1 MNVLKSLQFFTISA
15 CFLQAAS
22 CSQKQ
27 GDAAKYPF
35 SANIVDI
42 NSSIFPELP
51 ATFEMGVRQFKY
63 LKNLN
68 SLDGDY
74 LTITK
79 GGALTISEINGS
91 LIQADQFEGTEN
103 PALRY
108 TVSNNIVAP
117 KDYNTLMMLSAYYQY
132 ERIFDV
138 LKTISNIS
146 IEEFTQKSGKLKV
159 IYEPSLIVKQSGST
173 ITVNQK
179 HNAAY
184 ISGQKQ
190 FALFRRSAIEKVPMG
205 ANLQVLGHEF
215 GHALFEQT
223 FFKNTFTKCIVQ
235 NSITQNSS
243 PDVRFFPGRLEAE
256 YSIHGINEGFAD
268 FLSYSITGNADI
280 LRASIDYKDAADQR
294 NFVNS
299 TFKFDQIK
307 NSDSE
312 ISGECTGQFYCIGT
326 LFAKS
331 LYETM
336 TKTGNA
342 GKDVESRGQFSSM
355 VVSALTGVQDS
366 IKKQSVDV
374 YPMPSVNIAF
384 CKLEKLDKLYDGKVA
399 GAFLA
404 AFVENMPQSVKPT
417 LCERF
422 SENFGLFGFPLAARS
437 VCL

>member
-1 MNVLKSLQFFTISA
+1 MNVFKPLQFLAITT
-15 CFLQAAS
+15 CFLQASS
-22 CSQKQ
+22 CSDKQ
-27 GDAAKYPF
+27 GTAAQYPF
-35 SANIVDI
+35 SANVVDI
-42 NSSIFPELP
+42 NPSISPELP

-74 LTITK
+74 LIISK
-79 GGALTISEINGS
+79 GGSLTATDINGS
-91 LIQADQFEGTEN
+91 LIQADQFEGSEP

-108 TVSNNIVAP
+108 TVNNNIVAP
-117 KDYNTLMMLSAYYQY
+117 KDYNTLMMLSAYFQF

-138 LKTISNIS
+138 LKTVSNIS
-146 IEEFTQKSGKLKV
+146 IDEFTQKSGKLRV
-159 IYEPSLIVKQSGST
+159 LYEPSLIKKQSDSKV
-173 ITVNQK
+173 TVNQK

-223 FFKNTFTKCIVQ
+223 FFKNTFTKCVIQ
-235 NSITQNSS
+235 NPITQNSN
-243 PDVRFFPGRLEAE
+243 PELRFFPGRLEAE

-294 NFVNS
+294 NFLTS

-307 NSDSE
+307 NSDTE
-312 ISGECTGQFYCIGT
+312 ISGECTGTFYCIGT

-336 TKTGNA
+336 TKTGNL
-342 GKDVESRGQFSSM
+342 GKDVESRGQFSSL
-355 VVSALTGVQDS
+355 VVTAISSAQDS

-374 YPMPSVNIAF
+374 FPMPSYDIAQ
-384 CKLEKLDKLYDGKVA
+384 CKVEKYDKIYDGKVA

-404 AFVENMPQSVKPT
+404 AFVENMPQSLKPT